1 MGLISGDRQWVSE
14 GSGDTCQNHEHP
26 LPVGAGHF
34 GHVAVQQA
42 VLVVHDDVFK
52 VLGDEDS
59 AFAGVGAAGVF

>member
-1 MGLISGDRQWVSE
+1 MGLVGGDRQWVSE
-14 GSGDTCQNHEHP
+14 GPGDSCQNHEHS

-42 VLVVHDDVFK
+42 VLVVHDDVLQ

-59 AFAGVGAAGVF
+59 TFAGVGAACFF